1 MTDQNNTRTTRL
13 SIDEPTAR
21 EIMSY
26 YGIDS
31 HDELARYIRYLG
43 IEHND

>member
-1 MTDQNNTRTTRL
+1 MAEKDLAERTL
-13 SIDEPTAR
+13 VSIDEPTAR

-26 YGIDS
+26 YKIDD
-31 HDELARYIRYLG
+31 HDELARYIRHLG